1 MMPDGNIFCRQVDED
16 LPSAS
21 RLPRTGACDG
31 SAGAAFSLLS
41 RRLLHATG
49 HVLVL
54 TWQRR
59 WSGPAACARPHDLSV
74 NGSER
79 MKNLKIGTR
88 LAVGYAVVLLLLAA
102 LVVIGLMRLQA
113 ASDMTSNMVHGT
125 VRNQRLV
132 AEWAQLIQVN
142 MTRTEAMW
150 KAADPADQQKF
161 AQQIEQAL
169 PRLAQLQEQ
178 IGADLIHPDARAAY
192 AEVVSRRRAFTD
204 ARVALTKTVHAG
216 DRELGRQIFDG
227 SFMPSA
233 LVYRDAIKKLS
244 EVQIHAADEVADGVL
259 ASYQSTRLTLLAL
272 GLLALATGIAF
283 AVWIT
288 RSITGPLAQA
298 VKVAETVSSGD
309 LSSQIAV
316 DSRDETG
323 QLMHALKVMNDSLA
337 NIVGEVR
344 VGTDNIATASGEIAA
359 GNQDLSARTEQQASS
374 LEETA
379 SSMEELTSTVRQNV
393 DNARKARKLAG
404 DAAQI
409 ASQGGAISEQVIMT
423 MNSINDSSRKIVDI
437 IGVIEGLA
445 FQTNILALNAAVEA
459 ARAGE
464 QGRGFAV
471 VATEVRNLAQRSA
484 AAARE
489 IKSLSGDS
497 VDQVDAGAKLVD
509 EAGATMQ
516 EIVESVRRV
525 TDIMSEIAAASQ
537 EQLTGIEHVNQAIA
551 QMDEVTQQ
559 NAALVE
565 QATAAAASMQQQAAH
580 LSESV
585 GVFKLGGDDGAG
597 RAAPVLAIAAPR
609 PARARAAS

>member
-1 MMPDGNIFCRQVDED
+1 
-16 LPSAS
+16 
-21 RLPRTGACDG
+21 
-31 SAGAAFSLLS
+31 
-41 RRLLHATG
+41 
-49 HVLVL
+49 
-54 TWQRR
+54 
-59 WSGPAACARPHDLSV
+59 
-74 NGSER
+74 

-142 MTRTEAMW
+142 VTRTEAMW

-178 IGADLIHPDARAAY
+178 IGADLIHLDARAAY
-192 AEVVSRRRAFTD
+192 AEVVSRRSAFTA
-204 ARVALTKTVHAG
+204 AREALTKTVHAG

-233 LVYRDAIKKLS
+233 LVYLDSIKKLS

-259 ASYQSTRLTLLAL
+259 ASYQGTRFTLLAL
-272 GLLALATGIAF
+272 GLLALAMGIAF
-283 AVWIT
+283 AIWIT
-288 RSITGPLAQA
+288 RSITGPLARA

-309 LSSQIAV
+309 LSSQIDV

-409 ASQGGAISEQVIMT
+409 ASQGGAISAQVIAT

-437 IGVIEGLA
+437 IGVIDGLA

-471 VATEVRNLAQRSA
+471 VATEVRSLAQRSSA
-484 AAARE
+484 AAKE
-489 IKSLSGDS
+489 IKGLIDDS
-497 VDQVDAGAKLVD
+497 VARVDAGSILVNK
-509 EAGATMQ
+509 AGSTMQ
-516 EIVESVRRV
+516 DIVQSITFV
-525 TDIMSEIAAASQ
+525 TDIMGEINDASE
-537 EQLTGIEHVNQAIA
+537 EQSAGIEQVNQAIHE
-551 QMDEVTQQ
+551 MDQVTQQ

-565 QATAAAASMQQQAAH
+565 EASAAAEAMQTQADQLAQVVSVFRLGGVQARQRITQPQPQPQPQPLARALPVKAAVTG
-580 LSESV
+580 LSEWET
-585 GVFKLGGDDGAG
+585 F
-597 RAAPVLAIAAPR
+597 
-609 PARARAAS
+609 

>member
-1 MMPDGNIFCRQVDED
+1 
-16 LPSAS
+16 
-21 RLPRTGACDG
+21 
-31 SAGAAFSLLS
+31 
-41 RRLLHATG
+41 
-49 HVLVL
+49 
-54 TWQRR
+54 
-59 WSGPAACARPHDLSV
+59 
-74 NGSER
+74 

-102 LVVIGLMRLQA
+102 LVVIGLLRLQA
-113 ASDMTSNMVHGT
+113 ASDLTSNMVHGT
-125 VRNQRLV
+125 IRNQRLV
-132 AEWAQLIQVN
+132 ADWAQLIQVN
-142 MTRTEAMW
+142 VTRTEAMW
-150 KAADPADQQKF
+150 KAADPVDQQKF
-161 AQQIEQAL
+161 AAQIEQAL

-178 IGADLIHPDARAAY
+178 IGADLINPDARAAY
-192 AEVVSRRRAFTD
+192 AEVVSRRSAFTE

-216 DRELGRQIFDG
+216 DRELGRQIFEG

-233 LVYRDAIKKLS
+233 LVYLESLRKLS

-259 ASYQSTRLTLLAL
+259 ASYQSTRFTLLAL
-272 GLLALATGIAF
+272 GLLALAMGIAF
-283 AVWIT
+283 AIWIT

-344 VGTDNIATASGEIAA
+344 VGTDSIATASGEIAA

-379 SSMEELTSTVRQNV
+379 SSMEELTSAVRQNV
-393 DNARKARKLAG
+393 DNARKARQLAG

-409 ASQGGAISEQVIMT
+409 ASQGGAISEQVITT

-471 VATEVRNLAQRSA
+471 VATEVRSLAQRSSA
-484 AAARE
+484 AAKE
-489 IKSLSGDS
+489 IKDLIDDS
-497 VDQVDAGAKLVD
+497 VARVDAGSVLVNK
-509 EAGATMQ
+509 AGSTMQ
-516 EIVESVRRV
+516 DIVQSIVFV
-525 TDIMSEIAAASQ
+525 TDIMGEINDASE
-537 EQLTGIEHVNQAIA
+537 EQSAGIEQVNQAIHE
-551 QMDEVTQQ
+551 MDQVTQQ

-565 QATAAAASMQQQAAH
+565 EASAAAEAMQTQAGQLAQVV
-580 LSESV
+580 SV
-585 GVFKLGGDDGAG
+585 FRLGGM
-597 RAAPVLAIAAPR
+597 RAQRQVQRQAPAAPR
-609 PARARAAS
+609 ALSVKAATAGLSEWETF